1 MYKFL
6 TIAIL
11 SLLFQILIISPIPAV
26 VNQIS
31 QSTPTS
37 ANQLFG
43 QGFKLYQAQKYS
55 DAAKLFLDASTAFGS
70 GGDKL
75 NQALSWNYLS
85 LSYQELG
92 QLSSSEKAIRDSVNL
107 LQSKSGS
114 KEYLSVRAQAFNTL
128 GRLQLAQGKTETAIS
143 SWDIAIAIYT
153 QIQDSS
159 GKIGAQIN
167 QAQGFQALGLFL
179 RARNTLE
186 NVKLDIYK
194 QQDPVLKVT
203 GMLSLGNALRVV
215 GDLNSS
221 RQVLDDADKVA
232 GQLRSKEMLA
242 EVLLSKG
249 NSIQTLQ
256 QNSENDSDIWQNNQE
271 ALELYQRA
279 ATTSEKPTTQL
290 QAQLNRLRLLVESSK
305 PEQWS
310 QAQTLFP
317 QLQSLLESLPPSR
330 SIIYARINFAQ
341 SLMKLAKRTKSAGA
355 ISSQDA
361 CTSSHPV
368 CIAAQVVV
376 TGIKQ
381 AQNLQDLRA
390 KAYSLGTLGN
400 LYEQTGQWSEAENF
414 SKQALRLSQSIQ
426 ANDISSRWFWQLGRI
441 KSALSNPQRNEE
453 EAILAYEEAV
463 NIFRYLRRD
472 LVAVNRDVQFSFR
485 DEVEPVYREYVRLL
499 LQSKGE
505 QPDTETLEKARKAI
519 ESLQLAELDNFFRSA
534 CLDSQPVQL
543 EKIDSTV
550 PTAVIYPVV
559 LSDRLAVIVSLPNQP
574 EGKSLKLHT
583 VKISKYAVDA
593 KIEELRQKLVIRST
607 YEFLLPAEDIYDWII
622 RPIEADLQ
630 NSGTKNLVFVLD
642 GRLQTIPIAALYDKK
657 KKEYMIQK
665 GYDIALSPGLE
676 LLPPKSLNRGELPA
690 IVGGITKETKL
701 LDATTFS
708 QLLGVKEELEEIS
721 KQLSVT
727 RPYLNED
734 FNSEKI
740 EQVISSYSTPIVHLA
755 THGQFSSKAENT
767 FILTWRKKLNI
778 NEFSTILKARDTNQ
792 QEAIELLVLSACKT
806 SAGDNRAA
814 LGLAGIAIQSGAR
827 STLASLWSVNDEATT
842 NLMIQFYQEFVNNK
856 KTKSEALRLAQ
867 SYLISGDLDSIYK
880 HPYYWASFVLVG
892 NWQ

>member
-1 MYKFL
+1 M
-6 TIAIL
+6 
-11 SLLFQILIISPIPAV
+11 
-26 VNQIS
+26 
-31 QSTPTS
+31 
-37 ANQLFG
+37 
-43 QGFKLYQAQKYS
+43 
-55 DAAKLFLDASTAFGS
+55 
-70 GGDKL
+70 
-75 NQALSWNYLS
+75 
-85 LSYQELG
+85 
-92 QLSSSEKAIRDSVNL
+92 
-107 LQSKSGS
+107 
-114 KEYLSVRAQAFNTL
+114 
-128 GRLQLAQGKTETAIS
+128 QLAQGKTETAIS

-186 NVKLDIYK
+186 NEDLNEDIDK

-203 GMLSLGNALRVV
+203 SMLSLGNALRVV
-215 GDLNSS
+215 KGLDSS
-221 RQVLDDADKVA
+221 WQVLDKAEKVA

-279 ATTSEKPTTQL
+279 AATSEKPTTQL

-414 SKQALRLSQSIQ
+414 SKQALKLSQGIQ
-426 ANDISSRWFWQLGRI
+426 ANDFSSRWFWQLGLI

-499 LQSKGE
+499 LQSKSE

-550 PTAVIYPVV
+550 STAVIYPVV

-583 VKISKYAVDA
+583 VKISKYAVEA
-593 KIEELRQKLVIRST
+593 KVEELRQKLVIRST

-642 GRLQTIPIAALYDKK
+642 GRLQTIPIAALYDNKK
-657 KKEYMIQK
+657 K
-665 GYDIALSPGLE
+665 
-676 LLPPKSLNRGELPA
+676 
-690 IVGGITKETKL
+690 
-701 LDATTFS
+701 
-708 QLLGVKEELEEIS
+708 
-721 KQLSVT
+721 
-727 RPYLNED
+727 
-734 FNSEKI
+734 
-740 EQVISSYSTPIVHLA
+740 
-755 THGQFSSKAENT
+755 
-767 FILTWRKKLNI
+767 
-778 NEFSTILKARDTNQ
+778 
-792 QEAIELLVLSACKT
+792 
-806 SAGDNRAA
+806 
-814 LGLAGIAIQSGAR
+814 
-827 STLASLWSVNDEATT
+827 
-842 NLMIQFYQEFVNNK
+842 
-856 KTKSEALRLAQ
+856 
-867 SYLISGDLDSIYK
+867 
-880 HPYYWASFVLVG
+880 
-892 NWQ
+892 